1 MEPTVP
7 VTAEEAVVA
16 QPAVQINHRA
26 RTEILIGILLALFLS
41 ALDQT
46 IVGTAMPR
54 ILTDLKGIDVYTWV
68 VTVYLLTSTITGPI
82 YGKLSDQF
90 GRKNL
95 LLFGVFLFL
104 LGSALSGLSQDMI
117 QLIIFRGIQ
126 GLGAG
131 SIFPIALAVI
141 GDLFT
146 PRERGRY
153 QGLFGAV
160 FGISALI
167 GPALGGFLTD
177 NISWHWVFYVNIP
190 IGAIALIIIWRLLPP
205 LHTEG
210 VTRKIDYLGVAV
222 FTAALVPILIGL
234 TNAQLHD
241 WSDPLVG
248 GLIVLGLIL
257 GAVFLFIESRAAE
270 PIVPL
275 GLFRN
280 RTYAISILAT
290 FMASFGFFGAVLFLP
305 LWYQVVNGSSA
316 TASGY
321 QLLPLLGGLI
331 ISSIASGQIVSRTGR
346 YKWLTVGALVVLSI
360 GLLLLT
366 NLRAETPPPMLWL
379 WQFVTGLGVGPTFA
393 VFTIIVQNAVPWNL
407 LGVATSNLTFF
418 RQIGGTVGLSLAW
431 TIFGTSL
438 RTEAPLQVT
447 ARLTDAGV
455 PAQQI
460 QAFTANFNLSGQQL
474 NDFGSV
480 GDMGARILSQ
490 VPEQFRAIVEPLI
503 GYIVTGIHEAL
514 SIAIANSMWLGVGA
528 AVIAAIVAVFLPEV
542 ALRREH
548 NAGSAALVK
557 AETAPAG
564 DPAPPDVVPEA

>member
-1 MEPTVP
+1 
-7 VTAEEAVVA
+7 
-16 QPAVQINHRA
+16 
-26 RTEILIGILLALFLS
+26 
-41 ALDQT
+41 
-46 IVGTAMPR
+46 
-54 ILTDLKGIDVYTWV
+54 
-68 VTVYLLTSTITGPI
+68 
-82 YGKLSDQF
+82 
-90 GRKNL
+90 
-95 LLFGVFLFL
+95 
-104 LGSALSGLSQDMI
+104 MI

-190 IGAIALIIIWRLLPP
+190 IGAIALFIIWRLLPP
-205 LHTEG
+205 LHTVG

-234 TNAQLHD
+234 TNAQQHD
-241 WSDPLVG
+241 WTDPLVG
-248 GLIVLGLIL
+248 GLILLGLAL
-257 GAVFLFIESRAAE
+257 GGLFLWIETRAAE

-275 GLFRN
+275 ELFRN
-280 RTYAISILAT
+280 RTYAISIVAT
-290 FMASFGFFGAVLFLP
+290 FLASFGFFGAVLFLP
-305 LWYQVVNGSSA
+305 LWYQVVNGSTA
-316 TASGY
+316 TESGY

-331 ISSIASGQIVSRTGR
+331 ISSIASGQIVSRSGR
-346 YKWLTVGALVVLSI
+346 YKWLTVGALVVLSV

-379 WQFVTGLGVGPTFA
+379 WQFITGLGVGPTFA
-393 VFTIIVQNAVPWNL
+393 VFTIIVQNAVPWNQ

-431 TIFGTSL
+431 TIFGSTL
-438 RTEAPLQVT
+438 RTEAPTQVT
-447 ARLTDAGV
+447 AQLVNAGV
-455 PAQQI
+455 PQQQI
-460 QAFTANFNLSGQQL
+460 TLFTSSFNLSGQQL

-480 GDMGARILSQ
+480 GDMGARILAQ
-490 VPEQFRAIVEPLI
+490 VPEQARQLVEPLI
-503 GYIVTGIHEAL
+503 DFIVAGIHEAL
-514 SIAIANSMWLGVGA
+514 SLAIANSMWLGVGA
-528 AVIAAIVAVFLPEV
+528 AITAAVVAVLIPELP
-542 ALRREH
+542 LRRDH
-548 NAGSAALVK
+548 NPGSAALK
-557 AETAPAG
+557 TAPLG
-564 DPAPPDVVPEA
+564 DPAPPEA

>member
-1 MEPTVP
+1 MEAMPPT
-7 VTAEEAVVA
+7 ADEANA
-16 QPAVQINHRA
+16 KPPVQIDHRA

-54 ILTDLKGIDVYTWV
+54 IISDLHGIDLYTWV

-95 LLFGVFLFL
+95 LVFGVVLFL
-104 LGSALSGLSQDMI
+104 VGSALSGLSGDI
-117 QLIIFRGIQ
+117 YQLILFRGIQ

-131 SIFPIALAVI
+131 AIFPIALAVI

-177 NISWHWVFYVNIP
+177 SISWHWVFYVNIP
-190 IGAIALIIIWRLLPP
+190 VGAVALFIIWRLLPA
-205 LHTEG
+205 LHTTG

-234 TNAQLHD
+234 TNAQQHD
-241 WSDPLVG
+241 WTDPLVG
-248 GLIVLGLIL
+248 GLILMGVALGGL
-257 GAVFLFIESRAAE
+257 FLWIETRAAE

-280 RTYAISILAT
+280 RTYAISIVAT
-290 FMASFGFFGAVLFLP
+290 FLASFGFFGAVLFLP
-305 LWYQVVNGSSA
+305 LWYQVVNGSTA
-316 TASGY
+316 TESGY

-366 NLRAETPPPMLWL
+366 NLRAETSPPMLWL
-379 WQFVTGLGVGPTFA
+379 WQFITGLGVGPTFA
-393 VFTIIVQNAVPWNL
+393 VFTIIVQNAVPWHQ

-431 TIFGTSL
+431 TIFGSTL
-438 RTEAPLQVT
+438 RTEAPVQVT

-455 PAQQI
+455 PPDQI
-460 QAFTANFNLSGQQL
+460 ALFTSNFNFSGQQL

-480 GDMGARILSQ
+480 GDMGARILAQ
-490 VPEQFRAIVEPLI
+490 VPEAARELVAPLI
-503 GYIVTGIHEAL
+503 GFIVTGIHQAL
-514 SIAIANSMWLGVGA
+514 SLAIANSMWLGVGS
-528 AVIAAIVAVFLPEV
+528 AIVAVFVAALMPELP
-542 ALRREH
+542 LRRDHSEN
-548 NAGSAALVK
+548 NAAAIRSAP
-557 AETAPAG
+557 TG
-564 DPAPPDVVPEA
+564 DPAPPEV

>member
-1 MEPTVP
+1 MEAMPPTN
-7 VTAEEAVVA
+7 EAA
-16 QPAVQINHRA
+16 NGTPAVQIDHRA

-46 IVGTAMPR
+46 IVGTAMPK
-54 ILTDLKGIDVYTWV
+54 IISELKGIDLYTWV

-95 LLFGVFLFL
+95 LIFGVGLFL
-104 LGSALSGLSQDMI
+104 LGSALSGLSSDI
-117 QLIIFRGIQ
+117 YQLILFRGVQ

-131 SIFPIALAVI
+131 AIFPIALAVI

-177 NISWHWVFYVNIP
+177 SISWHWVFYVNLP
-190 IGAIALIIIWRLLPP
+190 VGAIALFIIWRLLPP
-205 LHTEG
+205 LHTTG

-234 TNAQLHD
+234 TNAQQHD
-241 WSDPLVG
+241 WTEPLVG
-248 GLIVLGLIL
+248 GLILLGIAL
-257 GAVFLFIESRAAE
+257 GGLFLWIETRAAE

-280 RTYAISILAT
+280 RTYAISIIAT
-290 FMASFGFFGAVLFLP
+290 FLASFGFFGAVLFLP
-305 LWYQVVNGSSA
+305 LWYQVVNGSTA
-316 TASGY
+316 TESGY

-346 YKWLTVGALVVLSI
+346 YKWLTVGALVILSV

-366 NLRAETPPPMLWL
+366 NLRAETPPPMLWF
-379 WQFVTGLGVGPTFA
+379 WQFITGLGVGPTFA
-393 VFTIIVQNAVPWNL
+393 VFTIIVQNAVPWNQ

-431 TIFGTSL
+431 TIFGSTL

-447 ARLTDAGV
+447 GRLTDAGV
-455 PAQQI
+455 PPDQI
-460 QAFTANFNLSGQQL
+460 ALFTSNFNMSGQQL
-474 NDFGSV
+474 NEFGSV
-480 GDMGARILSQ
+480 GDMGARILAQ
-490 VPEQFRAIVEPLI
+490 IPEAAREFVAPLI
-503 GYIVTGIHEAL
+503 GFIVTGIHQAL
-514 SIAIANSMWLGVGA
+514 SLAIANSMWLGVGA
-528 AVIAAIVAVFLPEV
+528 AITAAFVAVLMPELPLRRDHNANNAAAI
-542 ALRREH
+542 R
-548 NAGSAALVK
+548 
-557 AETAPAG
+557 TAPVG
-564 DPAPPDVVPEA
+564 DPAPPSA

>member
-7 VTAEEAVVA
+7 VTAEEAA
-16 QPAVQINHRA
+16 ASAAPAVQIDHRA

-46 IVGTAMPR
+46 IVGTAMPK
-54 ILTDLKGIDVYTWV
+54 ILTDLKGIDLYTWV

-190 IGAIALIIIWRLLPP
+190 IGAVALFIIWRLLPP
-205 LHTEG
+205 LRTSG

-234 TNAQLHD
+234 TNAQQHD
-241 WSDPLVG
+241 WTDPLVG
-248 GLIVLGLIL
+248 GLIVLGLVL
-257 GAVFLFIESRAAE
+257 GAVFLWIESRAAE
-270 PIVPL
+270 PIIPL

-280 RTYAISILAT
+280 RTYAVSIAAT
-290 FMASFGFFGAVLFLP
+290 FLSSFGFFGAALFLP

-316 TASGY
+316 TSSGY
-321 QLLPLLGGLI
+321 QLLPLLAGLI
-331 ISSIASGQIVSRTGR
+331 ISSIASGAIVSRTGR
-346 YKWLTVGALVVLSI
+346 YKWLTIGALITLSV
-360 GLLLLT
+360 GMFLMT
-366 NLRAETPPPMLWL
+366 NLRAETSPPTLWF
-379 WQFVTGLGVGPTFA
+379 WQFVTGLGVGPSFA

-431 TIFGTSL
+431 TIFGTTL
-438 RTEAPLQVT
+438 RTEAPNQVN
-447 ARLTDAGV
+447 AQLVAAGA
-455 PAQQI
+455 P
-460 QAFTANFNLSGQQL
+460 QQL
-474 NDFGSV
+474 IAGFSSNFDASTQLNQFGT
-480 GDMGARILSQ
+480 GDMGARILASI
-490 VPEQFRAIVEPLI
+490 PEQFKAVVEPFI
-503 GYIVTGIHEAL
+503 GNIVTGIHQAL
-514 SIAIANSMWLGVGA
+514 SIAIANSLWLGVGA
-528 AVIAAIVAVFLPEV
+528 AIIATIVTLFMPEI
-542 ALRREH
+542 ALRSAH
-548 NAGSAALVK
+548 NAQSAALVQ
-557 AETAPAG
+557 AETAPVG
-564 DPAPPDVVPEA
+564 DPAPPDTIPEG

>member
-1 MEPTVP
+1 MEATPPTTEGA
-7 VTAEEAVVA
+7 TAT
-16 QPAVQINHRA
+16 PAVQIDHRA

-54 ILTDLKGIDVYTWV
+54 ILTDLHGIDLYTWV
-68 VTVYLLTSTITGPI
+68 VTIYLLTSTITGPI

-95 LLFGVFLFL
+95 LLFGVVVFLI
-104 LGSALSGLSQDMI
+104 GSALSGLSQDMI

-177 NISWHWVFYVNIP
+177 SISWHWVFYVNIP
-190 IGAIALIIIWRLLPP
+190 IGAVALFIIWRLLPP
-205 LHTEG
+205 LHTAG
-210 VTRKIDYLGVAV
+210 VTRKVDYLGVAV

-234 TNAQLHD
+234 TNAQQHD
-241 WSDPLVG
+241 WTDPLVG
-248 GLIVLGLIL
+248 GLILIGLALGGL
-257 GAVFLFIESRAAE
+257 FLWVETRAAE

-275 GLFRN
+275 QLFRN
-280 RTYAISILAT
+280 RTYAISIVAT
-290 FMASFGFFGAVLFLP
+290 FLASFGFFGAVLFLP
-305 LWYQVVNGSSA
+305 LWYQVVNGSTA
-316 TASGY
+316 TESGY

-331 ISSIASGQIVSRTGR
+331 ISSIASGQIVSRSGR

-379 WQFVTGLGVGPTFA
+379 WQFITGLGVGPTFA
-393 VFTIIVQNAVPWNL
+393 VFTIIVQNAVPWNQ

-431 TIFGTSL
+431 TIFGSTL
-438 RTEAPLQVT
+438 RTEAPTQVT
-447 ARLTDAGV
+447 AQLVNAGV
-455 PAQQI
+455 PQQQI
-460 QAFTANFNLSGQQL
+460 TLFTSNFNLSGQQL

-480 GDMGARILSQ
+480 GDMGARILAQ
-490 VPEQFRAIVEPLI
+490 VPEQARQFVEPLI
-503 GYIVTGIHEAL
+503 DYIVAGIHEAL

-528 AVIAAIVAVFLPEV
+528 ALTAAVVAVLIPELP
-542 ALRREH
+542 LRRDH
-548 NAGSAALVK
+548 NPDSAALK
-557 AETAPAG
+557 TAPLG
-564 DPAPPDVVPEA
+564 DPAPPQA

>member
-7 VTAEEAVVA
+7 ITAEEAA
-16 QPAVQINHRA
+16 ASAKPAVQIDHRA

-46 IVGTAMPR
+46 IVGTAMPK
-54 ILTDLKGIDVYTWV
+54 ILTELKGIDLYTWV

-167 GPALGGFLTD
+167 GPALGGYLTD
-177 NISWHWVFYVNIP
+177 SISWHWVFYVNIP
-190 IGAIALIIIWRLLPP
+190 IGAVALFIIWRLLPP
-205 LHTEG
+205 LKTAG
-210 VTRKIDYLGVAV
+210 VTRKIDYLGVTV

-234 TNAQLHD
+234 TNAQQHD
-241 WSDPLVG
+241 WTDPLVG
-248 GLIVLGLIL
+248 GLIVLGLAL
-257 GAVFLFIESRAAE
+257 GAVFLWIETRAAE
-270 PIVPL
+270 PIIPL

-280 RTYAISILAT
+280 RTYAISIVAT

-316 TASGY
+316 TSSGY
-321 QLLPLLGGLI
+321 QLLPLLAGLI
-331 ISSIASGQIVSRTGR
+331 ISSIASGQIVSRSGR
-346 YKWLTVGALVVLSI
+346 YKWLTVGALVVLSV
-360 GLLLLT
+360 GMFLMT
-366 NLRAETPPPMLWL
+366 NLRAETPPPTLWF

-393 VFTIIVQNAVPWNL
+393 VFTIIVQNAVPWNQ

-431 TIFGTSL
+431 TIFGSTL
-438 RTEAPLQVT
+438 RTEVPLQVT
-447 ARLTDAGV
+447 ARLTDAGA
-455 PAQQI
+455 PPQI
-460 QAFTANFNLSGQQL
+460 ISGFASNFNASDQL
-474 NDFGSV
+474 NQFGT
-480 GDMGARILSQ
+480 GDMGQRILGS
-490 VPEQFRAIVEPLI
+490 VPEQVKAIIEPFI
-503 GYIVTGIHEAL
+503 GSIVTGIHEAL
-514 SIAIANSMWLGVGA
+514 SIAIANSLWLGVGA
-528 AVIAAIVAVFLPEV
+528 AIIAAVLALFMPETP
-542 ALRREH
+542 LRSSH
-548 NAGSAALVK
+548 HAQSAALVQ
-557 AETAPAG
+557 AETAPIG
-564 DPAPPDVVPEA
+564 DPAPPETVPEN

>member
-1 MEPTVP
+1 MEPSVP
-7 VTAEEAVVA
+7 VSAEEAA
-16 QPAVQINHRA
+16 TTAKPAVQIDHRA

-46 IVGTAMPR
+46 IVGTAMPK
-54 ILTDLKGIDVYTWV
+54 ILTDLKGIDLYTWV
-68 VTVYLLTSTITGPI
+68 VTIYLLRSTITGPI

-104 LGSALSGLSQDMI
+104 LGSALSGLSQNMI

-167 GPALGGFLTD
+167 GPGLGGFLTD
-177 NISWHWVFYVNIP
+177 SVSWHWVFYVNLP
-190 IGAIALIIIWRLLPP
+190 IGAVALFIIWRLLPP
-205 LHTEG
+205 LRTAG

-234 TNAQLHD
+234 TNAQQHD
-241 WSDPLVG
+241 WTDPLVG
-248 GLIVLGLIL
+248 GLILHGLALG
-257 GAVFLFIESRAAE
+257 GVFLFIETRAAE

-275 GLFRN
+275 QLFRN
-280 RTYAISILAT
+280 RTYAVSILAT
-290 FMASFGFFGAVLFLP
+290 FLSSFGFFGAVLFLP
-305 LWYQVVNGSSA
+305 LWYQVVNGSTA

-321 QLLPLLGGLI
+321 QLMPLLGGLI
-331 ISSIASGQIVSRTGR
+331 VSSIASGQIVSRSGR
-346 YKWLTVGALVVLSI
+346 YKWLTVGALVILSI

-366 NLRAETPPPMLWL
+366 NLRAETPPPTLWL
-379 WQFVTGLGVGPTFA
+379 WQFITGLGVGPSFA

-418 RQIGGTVGLSLAW
+418 RQIGGTVGLSIAW
-431 TIFGTSL
+431 TIFGTTFREQL
-438 RTEAPLQVT
+438 PVQVT
-447 ARLTDAGV
+447 AQVSAAGAPQSVLAGIGQFFTGASDQFNQLT
-455 PAQQI
+455 
-460 QAFTANFNLSGQQL
+460 
-474 NDFGSV
+474 SV
-480 GDMGARILSQ
+480 GSLKDTLAALLPPP
-490 VPEQFRAIVEPLI
+490 VLPFVDA
-503 GYIVTGIHEAL
+503 IVTGVHEAM
-514 SIAIANSMWLGVGA
+514 SIAIANSMWFGVGA
-528 AVIAAIVAVFLPEV
+528 AVAATVVTLFMPEV
-542 ALRREH
+542 PLRSSH
-548 NAGSAALVK
+548 NAQSAALVQ
-557 AETAPAG
+557 AETAPIG
-564 DPAPPDVVPEA
+564 DPAPPEIVPEA

>member
-1 MEPTVP
+1 MEATPPT
-7 VTAEEAVVA
+7 TEGASAT
-16 QPAVQINHRA
+16 PAVQIDHRV

-54 ILTDLKGIDVYTWV
+54 ILTDLHGIDLYTWV
-68 VTVYLLTSTITGPI
+68 VTIYLLTSTITGPI

-95 LLFGVFLFL
+95 LIFGVVVFLV
-104 LGSALSGLSQDMI
+104 GSALSGLSQDMI
-117 QLIIFRGIQ
+117 QLIVFRGIQ
-126 GLGAG
+126 GIGAG
-131 SIFPIALAVI
+131 AIFPIALAVI

-160 FGISALI
+160 FGISALV

-177 NISWHWVFYVNIP
+177 SISWHWVFYVNIP
-190 IGAIALIIIWRLLPP
+190 IGAVALFIIWRLLPP
-205 LHTEG
+205 LHTAG

-234 TNAQLHD
+234 TNAQQHD
-241 WSDPLVG
+241 WTDPLVG
-248 GLIVLGLIL
+248 GLILIGLALGGL
-257 GAVFLFIESRAAE
+257 FLWIETRAAE

-280 RTYAISILAT
+280 RTYAISIVAT
-290 FMASFGFFGAVLFLP
+290 FLASFGFFGAVLFLP
-305 LWYQVVNGSSA
+305 LWYQVVNGSTA
-316 TASGY
+316 TESGY

-331 ISSIASGQIVSRTGR
+331 ISSIASGQIVSRSGR

-393 VFTIIVQNAVPWNL
+393 VFTIIVQNAVPWNQ

-431 TIFGTSL
+431 TIFGSTL
-438 RTEAPLQVT
+438 RTEAPTQVT
-447 ARLTDAGV
+447 AQLVNAGV
-455 PAQQI
+455 PQQQI
-460 QAFTANFNLSGQQL
+460 TLFTSNFNLSGQQL

-480 GDMGARILSQ
+480 GDMGARILAQ
-490 VPEQFRAIVEPLI
+490 LPEQARQFVEPLI
-503 GYIVTGIHEAL
+503 DYIVAGIHQAL

-528 AVIAAIVAVFLPEV
+528 ALIAVFVAALMPELP
-542 ALRREH
+542 LRRDH
-548 NAGSAALVK
+548 NPDSAALK
-557 AETAPAG
+557 A
-564 DPAPPDVVPEA
+564 APPTP

>member
-1 MEPTVP
+1 MEATPPT
-7 VTAEEAVVA
+7 TEGASAT
-16 QPAVQINHRA
+16 PAVQIDHRA

-54 ILTDLKGIDVYTWV
+54 ILTDLHGIDLYTWV
-68 VTVYLLTSTITGPI
+68 VTIYLLTSTITGPI

-95 LLFGVFLFL
+95 LIFGVVVFLV
-104 LGSALSGLSQDMI
+104 GSALSGLSQDMI
-117 QLIIFRGIQ
+117 QLIVFRGIQ
-126 GLGAG
+126 GIGAG
-131 SIFPIALAVI
+131 AIFPIALAVI

-160 FGISALI
+160 FGISALV

-177 NISWHWVFYVNIP
+177 SISWHWVFYVNIP
-190 IGAIALIIIWRLLPP
+190 IGAVALFIIWRLLPP
-205 LHTEG
+205 LHTAG

-234 TNAQLHD
+234 TNAQQHD
-241 WSDPLVG
+241 WTDPLVG
-248 GLIVLGLIL
+248 GLILIGLALGGL
-257 GAVFLFIESRAAE
+257 FLWIETRAAE

-280 RTYAISILAT
+280 RTYAISIVAT
-290 FMASFGFFGAVLFLP
+290 FLASFGFFGAVLFLP
-305 LWYQVVNGSSA
+305 LWYQVVNGSTA
-316 TASGY
+316 TESGY

-393 VFTIIVQNAVPWNL
+393 VFTIIVQNAVPWNQ

-431 TIFGTSL
+431 TIFGSTL
-438 RTEAPLQVT
+438 RTEAPTQVT
-447 ARLTDAGV
+447 AQLVNAGV
-455 PAQQI
+455 PQQQI
-460 QAFTANFNLSGQQL
+460 TLFTSNFNLSGQQL

-480 GDMGARILSQ
+480 GDMGARILAQ
-490 VPEQFRAIVEPLI
+490 VPEQARQFVEPLI
-503 GYIVTGIHEAL
+503 GYIVAGIHQAL

-528 AVIAAIVAVFLPEV
+528 ALIAVFVAALIPELP
-542 ALRREH
+542 LRRDH
-548 NAGSAALVK
+548 NPDSAALK
-557 AETAPAG
+557 A
-564 DPAPPDVVPEA
+564 APPQG

>member
-1 MEPTVP
+1 MEAMPPTTEGAP
-7 VTAEEAVVA
+7 AK
-16 QPAVQINHRA
+16 PAVQIDHRA

-54 ILTDLKGIDVYTWV
+54 ILTDLHGIDLYTWV
-68 VTVYLLTSTITGPI
+68 VTIYLLTSTITGPI

-95 LLFGVFLFL
+95 LLFGVVVFLI
-104 LGSALSGLSQDMI
+104 GSALSGLSQDMI

-190 IGAIALIIIWRLLPP
+190 IGAVALFIIWRLLPP
-205 LHTEG
+205 LHTAG
-210 VTRKIDYLGVAV
+210 VTRKVDYMGVAV

-234 TNAQLHD
+234 TNAQQHD
-241 WSDPLVG
+241 WTDPLVG
-248 GLIVLGLIL
+248 GLILLGLAL
-257 GAVFLFIESRAAE
+257 GGLFLLIETRAAE

-275 GLFRN
+275 QLFRN
-280 RTYAISILAT
+280 RTYAISIVAT
-290 FMASFGFFGAVLFLP
+290 FLASFGFFGAVLFLP
-305 LWYQVVNGSSA
+305 LWYQVVNGSTA
-316 TASGY
+316 TESGY

-331 ISSIASGQIVSRTGR
+331 ISSIASGQIVSRSGR

-379 WQFVTGLGVGPTFA
+379 WQFITGLGVGPTFA
-393 VFTIIVQNAVPWNL
+393 VFTIIVQNAVPWNQ

-431 TIFGTSL
+431 TIFGSTL
-438 RTEAPLQVT
+438 RTEAPTQVT
-447 ARLTDAGV
+447 AQLVNAGV
-455 PAQQI
+455 PQQQI
-460 QAFTANFNLSGQQL
+460 TLFTSSFNLSGQQL

-480 GDMGARILSQ
+480 GDMGARILAQ
-490 VPEQFRAIVEPLI
+490 VPEQARQFVEPLI
-503 GYIVTGIHEAL
+503 NYIVAGIHEAL

-528 AVIAAIVAVFLPEV
+528 AITAAVVAVLIPELP
-542 ALRREH
+542 LRRDH
-548 NAGSAALVK
+548 NPDSAALK
-557 AETAPAG
+557 AAPLG
-564 DPAPPDVVPEA
+564 DPAPPEA

>member
-1 MEPTVP
+1 MPPAAEGA
-7 VTAEEAVVA
+7 TAT
-16 QPAVQINHRA
+16 PAVQIDHRA

-54 ILTDLKGIDVYTWV
+54 ILTDLHGIDLYTWV
-68 VTVYLLTSTITGPI
+68 VTIYLLTSTITGPI

-95 LLFGVFLFL
+95 LVFGVVVFL

-117 QLIIFRGIQ
+117 QLIVFRGIQ
-126 GLGAG
+126 GIGAG
-131 SIFPIALAVI
+131 AIFPIALAVI

-177 NISWHWVFYVNIP
+177 SISWHWVFYVNIP
-190 IGAIALIIIWRLLPP
+190 VGAVALFIIWRLLPP
-205 LHTEG
+205 LHTTG
-210 VTRKIDYLGVAV
+210 VSRKIDYLGVSV

-234 TNAQLHD
+234 TNAQQHD
-241 WSDPLVG
+241 WTDPLVG
-248 GLIVLGLIL
+248 GLILVGLALGGL
-257 GAVFLFIESRAAE
+257 FLWIETRAAE

-280 RTYAISILAT
+280 RTYAISIVAT
-290 FMASFGFFGAVLFLP
+290 FLASFGFFGAVLFLP
-305 LWYQVVNGSSA
+305 LWYQVVNGSTA
-316 TASGY
+316 TESGY

-331 ISSIASGQIVSRTGR
+331 ISSVASGQIVSRTGR
-346 YKWLTVGALVVLSI
+346 YKWLTVGALVVLSV

-366 NLRAETPPPMLWL
+366 NLRAETPPPTLWL
-379 WQFVTGLGVGPTFA
+379 WQFITGLGVGPTLA
-393 VFTIIVQNAVPWNL
+393 VFTIIVQNAVPWNQ

-418 RQIGGTVGLSLAW
+418 RQIGGTVGLSMAW
-431 TIFGTSL
+431 TIFGSTL
-438 RTEAPLQVT
+438 RTEAPTQVT
-447 ARLTDAGV
+447 AQLVSAEV
-455 PAQQI
+455 PQEQI
-460 QAFTANFNLSGQQL
+460 TLFTSSFNLSGQQL

-480 GDMGARILSQ
+480 GDMGARILAQ
-490 VPEQFRAIVEPLI
+490 LPEQARQFVEPLI
-503 GYIVTGIHEAL
+503 DYIVAGIHQAL

-528 AVIAAIVAVFLPEV
+528 ALVAVVVAALMPELP
-542 ALRREH
+542 LRREH
-548 NAGSAALVK
+548 SANNAAAIR
-557 AETAPAG
+557 TAP
-564 DPAPPDVVPEA
+564 PTP

>member
-1 MEPTVP
+1 MEATPPT
-7 VTAEEAVVA
+7 TEGASAT
-16 QPAVQINHRA
+16 PAVQIDHRV

-54 ILTDLKGIDVYTWV
+54 ILTDLHGIDLYTWV
-68 VTVYLLTSTITGPI
+68 VTIYLLTSTITGPI

-95 LLFGVFLFL
+95 LIFGVVVFLV
-104 LGSALSGLSQDMI
+104 GSALSGLSQDMI
-117 QLIIFRGIQ
+117 QLIVFRGIQ
-126 GLGAG
+126 GIGAG
-131 SIFPIALAVI
+131 AIFPIALAVI

-160 FGISALI
+160 FGISALV

-177 NISWHWVFYVNIP
+177 SISWHWVFYVNIP
-190 IGAIALIIIWRLLPP
+190 IGAVALFIIWRLLPP
-205 LHTEG
+205 LHTAG

-234 TNAQLHD
+234 TNAQQHD
-241 WSDPLVG
+241 WTDPLVG
-248 GLIVLGLIL
+248 GLILIGLALGGL
-257 GAVFLFIESRAAE
+257 FLWIETRAAE

-280 RTYAISILAT
+280 RTYAISIVAT
-290 FMASFGFFGAVLFLP
+290 FLASFGFFGAVLFLP
-305 LWYQVVNGSSA
+305 LWYQVVNGSTA
-316 TASGY
+316 TESGY

-331 ISSIASGQIVSRTGR
+331 ISSIASGQIVSRSGR

-393 VFTIIVQNAVPWNL
+393 VFTIIVQNAVPWNQ

-431 TIFGTSL
+431 TIFGSTL
-438 RTEAPLQVT
+438 RTEAPTQVT
-447 ARLTDAGV
+447 AQLVNAGV
-455 PAQQI
+455 PQQQI
-460 QAFTANFNLSGQQL
+460 TLFTSNFTLSGQQL

-480 GDMGARILSQ
+480 GDMGARILAQ
-490 VPEQFRAIVEPLI
+490 LPEQARQFVEPLI
-503 GYIVTGIHEAL
+503 GYIVAGIHQAL

-528 AVIAAIVAVFLPEV
+528 ALIAVFVAALMPELP
-542 ALRREH
+542 LRRDH
-548 NAGSAALVK
+548 NPDSAALK
-557 AETAPAG
+557 A
-564 DPAPPDVVPEA
+564 APPTP